1 MKPFTIVALSLL
13 TLTACQAEPNKT
25 AGGTAQGE
33 VLPGAA
39 SDAMLPLD
47 TLKSQAPLAPKS
59 EGESGDKSAAKPGD
73 KVSGQPKAAGK
84 ASDTAPAGET
94 APAAP
99 PPVEP

>member
-1 MKPFTIVALSLL
+1 MKPFAIVALSLL

-59 EGESGDKSAAKPGD
+59 EGEGGDKAAAKPGG
-73 KVSGQPKAAGK
+73 KPKTADK
-84 ASDTAPAGET
+84 ASDAVPPAET
-94 APAAP
+94 AADTP

>member
-1 MKPFTIVALSLL
+1 MKPFAIVAFSLL

-73 KVSGQPKAAGK
+73 KPKTANK
-84 ASDTAPAGET
+84 ASD
-94 APAAP
+94 AAP
-99 PPVEP
+99 PAETAADTPPPVKP

>member
-1 MKPFTIVALSLL
+1 MKPFAIVALCLL
-13 TLTACQAEPNKT
+13 ALTACQAEPNKA

-47 TLKSQAPLAPKS
+47 TLKSQAPLAPKT
-59 EGESGDKSAAKPGD
+59 EGEGGDKAAAKPNGKP
-73 KVSGQPKAAGK
+73 KVADK
-84 ASDTAPAGET
+84 ASDAAPSAET
-94 APAAP
+94 AADTP

>member
-1 MKPFTIVALSLL
+1 MKAFAIVALSLL

-47 TLKSQAPLAPKS
+47 TLKSQAPLAPKT
-59 EGESGDKSAAKPGD
+59 EGEGGDKPAAKPGD
-73 KVSGQPKAAGK
+73 KPKTADK
-84 ASDTAPAGET
+84 ASDAAPPAET
-94 APAAP
+94 AADTP

>member
-1 MKPFTIVALSLL
+1 MKAFAIVALSLL

-47 TLKSQAPLAPKS
+47 TLKSQAPLAPKT
-59 EGESGDKSAAKPGD
+59 EGESGDKLAAKPGG
-73 KVSGQPKAAGK
+73 KPKTADK
-84 ASDTAPAGET
+84 ASDAAPPAET
-94 APAAP
+94 AADTP

>member
-1 MKPFTIVALSLL
+1 MKAFAIVALSLL
-13 TLTACQAEPNKT
+13 TLTACKAEPNKT

-59 EGESGDKSAAKPGD
+59 EGESGDKPAATPGGKP
-73 KVSGQPKAAGK
+73 KTANK
-84 ASDTAPAGET
+84 ASEEAPPAET
-94 APAAP
+94 AADTP

>member
-1 MKPFTIVALSLL
+1 MKPFAIVALCLL
-13 TLTACQAEPNKT
+13 TLTACQAEPNKA

-47 TLKSQAPLAPKS
+47 TLKSQAPLAPKT
-59 EGESGDKSAAKPGD
+59 EGEGGDKSAAKPGGKP
-73 KVSGQPKAAGK
+73 KVADK
-84 ASDTAPAGET
+84 ASDAAPPAET
-94 APAAP
+94 AADTP

>member
-47 TLKSQAPLAPKS
+47 TLKSQAPLAPKT
-59 EGESGDKSAAKPGD
+59 EGEGGDKPAAKPGG
-73 KVSGQPKAAGK
+73 KPKPADK
-84 ASDTAPAGET
+84 ASDAAPSAATAADT
-94 APAAP
+94 P
-99 PPVEP
+99 PPVEL

>member
-1 MKPFTIVALSLL
+1 MKAFAIVALSLL

-47 TLKSQAPLAPKS
+47 TLKSQAPLAPKTES
-59 EGESGDKSAAKPGD
+59 EGGDKAAAKPGD
-73 KVSGQPKAAGK
+73 KPKPADK
-84 ASDTAPAGET
+84 ASDAAP
-94 APAAP
+94 PAATAADTP